1 MKKLS
6 KKRFYF
12 GIFIYCIVMTVLLI
26 FGIIRRNSN
35 FSGESVQSAL
45 LNEKYRDGINLIR
58 IKFPDGYEFSFNKK
72 KDASGAPVWMC
83 SAGGLTFT
91 ADESTI
97 EKMLDSFCATRNFI
111 KLSDSFSSWSQFG
124 IMEDKAVNVLF
135 FESDAGNDTL
145 RSSLFFGR
153 STTDYSGVYV
163 RNDRKPDVYRVG
175 DNVSEY
181 LTDNAEF
188 WAELYVIGENTSHF
202 DEKSFLSVS
211 VSKAEGAEIYTK
223 KLYNDG
229 SETFS
234 SFIHT
239 LLSLRGSG
247 IISSKEVEQSSKN
260 LILEITAEKQY
271 GKSISVEVFST
282 DDSSASVPVD
292 ISEPSAS
299 SALSNSSD
307 APSTSVSSAASS
319 TTESAQYTRYFVRSC
334 GTAFESYP
342 DYFVEIS
349 GWTYRNLLPSGFM

>member
-1 MKKLS
+1 MRKAS
-6 KKRFYF
+6 KKRLYF

-26 FGIIRRNSN
+26 FGIIRRNSD

-72 KDASGAPVWMC
+72 KDASGGAPVWMC
-83 SAGGLTFT
+83 SAGGLTFAAEEVT
-91 ADESTI
+91 VG
-97 EKMLDSFCATRNFI
+97 KMLDAFCVTRNFI

-124 IMEDKAVNVLF
+124 ITEDQAVNVSF
-135 FESDAGNDTL
+135 FESAAGNDTL

-163 RNDRKPDVYRVG
+163 RNDRKPDVYRVEN
-175 DNVSEY
+175 NVSEY
-181 LTDNAEF
+181 LSDNADF
-188 WAELYVIGENTSHF
+188 WAELSVIGENTSHF
-202 DEKSFLSVS
+202 EEKSFLSIS
-211 VSKAEGAEIYTK
+211 VSKAEGTEIYTK

-239 LLSLRGSG
+239 LLTLRGSG
-247 IISSKEVEQSSKN
+247 IVSSKEVEQPSSNN
-260 LILEITAEKQY
+260 LILEITAEKQD
-271 GKSISVEVFST
+271 GKSICVEVFST
-282 DDSSASVPVD
+282 DDSSTSVPADV
-292 ISEPSAS
+292 
-299 SALSNSSD
+299 SSD